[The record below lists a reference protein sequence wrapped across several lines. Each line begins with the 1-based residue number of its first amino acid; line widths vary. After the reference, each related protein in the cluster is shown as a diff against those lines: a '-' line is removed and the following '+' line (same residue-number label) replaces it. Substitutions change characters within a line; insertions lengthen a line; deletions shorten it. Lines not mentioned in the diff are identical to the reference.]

1 MTGSATQRIMV
12 SGEPEPLIRVQ
23 LARLKNPMRA
33 SVDGTSL
40 PESIPD
46 YFYSILVSKARNTEI

>member
-1 MTGSATQRIMV
+1 MV